1 MQVMDKM
8 IRLTDGY
15 ILHNLPTHD
24 HIWTIYFK
32 RLTKRKKGEGGHGGM
47 VGLIDLQVS
56 FEFDGLT

>member
-1 MQVMDKM
+1 M

-47 VGLIDLQVS
+47 MGLIDLQVS

>member
-32 RLTKRKKGEGGHGGM
+32 RLTKRKKGWDGM
-47 VGLIDLQVS
+47 MGLIDLQVS